1 MIMKKYL
8 PRYMDKELEESL
20 EYMGAVLITGP
31 KWCGKTTTAKQHCK
45 SLIELQHPI
54 NGKSYLK
61 LADTNPIELL
71 KGEKPLLIDEWQMA
85 PELWDTVRYLVDESD
100 EDGLYILTG
109 STIVDESKI
118 MHSGAGRI
126 KRIVMRPMSL
136 YESGE
141 STGKISLLDLFN
153 DENLNIDGITSNLTI
168 PDLIFTA
175 CRGGWPESLNKK
187 TKKQQ
192 LAIVSNYIDVICNSD
207 VSELDGVK
215 RNPQRVKAIL
225 KSYSRNISTLATK
238 KTLMKDIKTEYEDI
252 SLPTYN
258 SYLNALERL
267 YVIQNIP
274 AWSPNIRSA
283 NTIRKSCKK
292 EFIDPSIAVASLNL
306 TPEKL
311 LKDFET
317 FGFIFENLCIR
328 DLLVYSSS
336 VNGEILYYRDD
347 SGLESD
353 CVIYLND
360 GRYALIE
367 FKLGNREIDKGAK
380 NLLKLKKLI
389 KTSVKNKKIDLEEPS
404 FLAVITGGE
413 IAYTRSDGVKVI
425 PIGCLK

>member
-1 MIMKKYL
+1 MKKYL
-8 PRYMDKELEESL
+8 PRYTDQELKESL

-31 KWCGKTTTAKQHCK
+31 KWCGKTTTAKQQCNDLK
-45 SLIELQHPI
+45 ELQHPI
-54 NGKSYLK
+54 YGKSYLK

-71 KGEKPLLIDEWQMA
+71 KGKKPMLIDEWQMA
-85 PELWDTVRYLVDESD
+85 PELWDTLRYLVDKSD
-100 EDGLYILTG
+100 ENGQYILTT
-109 STIVDESKI
+109 STVVNESKI

-126 KRIVMRPMSL
+126 KRIIMRPMSL

-141 STGKISLLDLFN
+141 SNGAISLIDLFN
-153 DENLNIDGITSNLTI
+153 NNDLNIDGVTSDLTI
-168 PDLIFTA
+168 TDLIFAA

-187 TKKQQ
+187 AKKQQ
-192 LAIVSNYIDVICNSD
+192 LAIVTNYIDIICNNDISQ
-207 VSELDGVK
+207 VDGVK
-215 RNPQRVKAIL
+215 RDPQKVKSIL
-225 KSYSRNISTLATK
+225 KSYSRNISTLASK
-238 KTLMKDIKTEYEDI
+238 KTLMKDLNI
-252 SLPTYN
+252 SAPTFN
-258 SYLNALERL
+258 SYINALERL
-267 YVIQNIP
+267 YVIQIIP

-283 NTIRKSCKK
+283 NTIRKSHKK

-336 VNGEILYYRDD
+336 VNGEVLYYNDD
-347 SGLESD
+347 SGLEAD
-353 CVIYLND
+353 CIIYLSD

-367 FKLGNREIDKGAK
+367 FKLGNREIDKGAE

-389 KTSVKNKKIDLEEPS
+389 KKSVENKKIDLEEPS

-413 IAYTRSDGVKVI
+413 IAYTRADGVKVI
-425 PIGCLK
+425 PIGCLR

>member
-1 MIMKKYL
+1 MKKYL
-8 PRYMDKELEESL
+8 PRYTDQELKESL

-31 KWCGKTTTAKQHCK
+31 KWCGKTTTAKQQCNDLK
-45 SLIELQHPI
+45 ELQHPI
-54 NGKSYLK
+54 YGKSYLK

-71 KGEKPLLIDEWQMA
+71 KGEKPMLIDEWQMA
-85 PELWDTVRYLVDESD
+85 PELWDTVRYLVDKSD
-100 EDGLYILTG
+100 EDGQYILTT
-109 STIVDESKI
+109 STVVNESKI
-118 MHSGAGRI
+118 LHSGAGRI
-126 KRIVMRPMSL
+126 KRIIMRPMSL

-141 STGKISLLDLFN
+141 SNGAISLIDLFN
-153 DENLNIDGITSNLTI
+153 NNDLNIDGVTSDLTI
-168 PDLIFTA
+168 SDLIFAA

-192 LAIVSNYIDVICNSD
+192 LAIVANYIDIICNSD
-207 VSELDGVK
+207 VSQVDGVK
-215 RNPQRVKAIL
+215 RDPQKVKAIL
-225 KSYSRNISTLATK
+225 KSYSINISTLASK
-238 KTLMKDIKTEYEDI
+238 KTLMKDLNI
-252 SLPTYN
+252 SAPTFN
-258 SYLNALERL
+258 SYINALEGL

-283 NTIRKSCKK
+283 NTIRKSHKK

-336 VNGEILYYRDD
+336 VNGEVLYYNDD
-347 SGLESD
+347 SGLEAD
-353 CVIYLND
+353 CIIYLSD

-367 FKLGNREIDKGAK
+367 FKLGNREIDKGAE

-389 KTSVKNKKIDLEEPS
+389 KKSVENKKIDLEEPS

-413 IAYTRSDGVKVI
+413 IAYTRADGVKVI
-425 PIGCLK
+425 PIGCLR

>member
-1 MIMKKYL
+1 MKKYL
-8 PRYMDKELEESL
+8 PRYTDQELKESL

-31 KWCGKTTTAKQHCK
+31 KWCGKTTTAKQQCK
-45 SLIELQHPI
+45 SLKELQHPI
-54 NGKSYLK
+54 KGKSYLK

-71 KGEKPLLIDEWQMA
+71 KGEKPMLIDEWQMA
-85 PELWDTVRYLVDESD
+85 PELWGAVRYLVDESD

-109 STIVDESKI
+109 STTVDASKI
-118 MHSGAGRI
+118 SHNGAGRI

-141 STGKISLLDLFN
+141 STGEISLMDLFDN
-153 DENLNIDGITSNLTI
+153 ENLYIDGISSNLTI
-168 PDLIFTA
+168 TDLIFAA
-175 CRGGWPESLNKK
+175 CRGGWPESLSKK
-187 TKKQQ
+187 TRKHQ
-192 LAIVSNYIDVICNSD
+192 LAIVSNYIDIICNSD
-207 VSELDGVK
+207 VSEVDGVK
-215 RNPQRVKAIL
+215 RSPQRVKAIL
-225 KSYSRNISTLATK
+225 RSYARNISTLATK

-252 SLPTYN
+252 SLPTFN

-283 NTIRKSCKK
+283 NTIRKSYKK
-292 EFIDPSIAVASLNL
+292 EFIDPSIAVACLNL

-336 VNGEILYYRDD
+336 VNGEVFYYNDD
-347 SGLESD
+347 SSLEAD

-367 FKLGNREIDKGAK
+367 FKLGNREIDKGAE

-389 KTSVKNKKIDLEEPS
+389 KKSVEDKKIHLEEPS

-413 IAYTRSDGVKVI
+413 MAYTRADGVKVI
-425 PIGCLK
+425 PIGCLR

>member
-1 MIMKKYL
+1 
-8 PRYMDKELEESL
+8 
-20 EYMGAVLITGP
+20 
-31 KWCGKTTTAKQHCK
+31 
-45 SLIELQHPI
+45 
-54 NGKSYLK
+54 
-61 LADTNPIELL
+61 
-71 KGEKPLLIDEWQMA
+71 MA

>member
-1 MIMKKYL
+1 MKDYL
-8 PRYMDKELEESL
+8 RRYTDQELKESL

-31 KWCGKTTTAKQHCK
+31 KWCGKTTTAKRQCN
-45 SLIELQHPI
+45 SLKELQHPI
-54 NGKSYLK
+54 YGKSYLK

-71 KGEKPLLIDEWQMA
+71 KGEKPMLIDEWQMA
-85 PELWDTVRYLVDESD
+85 PELWNAVRYLVDESD
-100 EDGLYILTG
+100 EDGLYVLTG
-109 STIVDESKI
+109 STTVDGSKI
-118 MHSGAGRI
+118 THNGAGRI

-141 STGKISLLDLFN
+141 STGAISLIDLFDN
-153 DENLNIDGITSNLTI
+153 EDLNIDGIRSNLTI
-168 PDLIFTA
+168 TDLIFAA
-175 CRGGWPESLNKK
+175 CRGGWPESLRKK
-187 TKKQQ
+187 TEKQQ
-192 LAIVSNYIDVICNSD
+192 LAIVSDYIDIICNSD
-207 VSELDGVK
+207 ASEVDGVK

-225 KSYSRNISTLATK
+225 KSYARNISTLASK
-238 KTLMKDIKTEYEDI
+238 RTLMKDIKTEYGDI
-252 SLPTYN
+252 SPPTYD
-258 SYLNALERL
+258 SYINALERL

-283 NTIRKSCKK
+283 NTIRKSHKK

-336 VNGEILYYRDD
+336 VNGEVLYYSDD
-347 SGLESD
+347 NGLEAD
-353 CVIYLND
+353 CIIYLSD

-367 FKLGNREIDKGAK
+367 FKLGHKEIDKGAE
-380 NLLKLKKLI
+380 NLLKLKGLI
-389 KTSVKNKKIDLEEPS
+389 RESVEDKKIDLEEPS

-413 IAYTRSDGVKVI
+413 MAYTRADGVKVI
-425 PIGCLK
+425 PIGCLR

>member
-1 MIMKKYL
+1 MKEYL
-8 PRYMDKELEESL
+8 PRYTDRELKESL

-31 KWCGKTTTAKQHCK
+31 KWCGKTTTAKQQCK
-45 SLIELQHPI
+45 SMKELQHPVY
-54 NGKSYLK
+54 GKSYLK

-71 KGEKPLLIDEWQMA
+71 KGDKPMLIDEWQMA

-100 EDGLYILTG
+100 EDGLYVLTG

-141 STGKISLLDLFN
+141 STGEISLMELFD
-153 DENLNIDGITSNLTI
+153 DEDLNIDGVTSNLTI
-168 PDLIFTA
+168 PDLIFAA
-175 CRGGWPESLNKK
+175 CRGGWPESINKK
-187 TKKQQ
+187 TKNQQ
-192 LAIVSNYIDVICNSD
+192 LAIVSNYIDIICNSD
-207 VSELDGVK
+207 VSEVDGIK

-225 KSYSRNISTLATK
+225 KSYARNISTLATK
-238 KTLMKDIKTEYEDI
+238 KTLMKDVRTEHEDI
-252 SLPTYN
+252 SAPTYN
-258 SYLNALERL
+258 SYINALERL
-267 YVIQNIP
+267 YVIQDIP

-283 NTIRKSCKK
+283 NTIRKSHKK

-328 DLLVYSSS
+328 DILVYSSS
-336 VNGEILYYRDD
+336 LNGEVLYYNDD
-347 SGLESD
+347 SGLEAD

-367 FKLGNREIDKGAK
+367 FKLGSREIEKGAK
-380 NLLKLKKLI
+380 NLLKLKELI
-389 KTSVKNKKIDLEEPS
+389 KKSVENKKIELEEPS
-404 FLAVITGGE
+404 FLAVITGGDM
-413 IAYTRSDGVKVI
+413 AYIRADGVKVI
-425 PIGCLK
+425 PIGCLR